1 MNRSALT
8 LLEVLLALAL
18 LTAAT
23 AAGASLMQTSRSAAG
38 GSAQRF
44 DAAGVLRRWQAD
56 TSRAAADAEPVQAFE
71 PWAWTDPKG
80 RTWSV
85 VETPAPGPAPAPGTA
100 TVPNRGED
108 EHLPT
113 IDWVSIELYCA
124 PSPGAGSELVLRA
137 LVPAHA
143 EHDARGAP

>member
-56 TSRAAADAEPVQAFE
+56 TSRAAADAERVQALE
-71 PWAWTDPKG
+71 PWSWTDPKG

-85 VETPAPGPAPAPGTA
+85 VETPAPAPAPGTD
-100 TVPNRGED
+100 TGPVRDDD
-108 EHLPT
+108 EQLPT
-113 IDWVSIELYCA
+113 IDWVSIELHCA

-143 EHDARGAP
+143 ERDARGAP